1 MVLTMSLVGKL
12 IGNLID
18 NTEDAIAI
26 PKAIVKDS
34 FEFLMGNWDNNETR
48 REIER
53 LKNNKES

>member
-1 MVLTMSLVGKL
+1 MSLVGKL